1 MPNPPQYNVGEHNW
15 VCNNGISILPGNQ
28 GLTITASRE
37 GDYLNGV
44 STEDIVHIQ
53 NYILGQPPLTQTP
66 YNPFRIIAADVN
78 LSGTVSIL
86 DVILIRSVILGNPP
100 AWASGSYRFIPRFY
114 FIGPSSGFCQSFYA
128 NPFTAVFNPGNIGYP
143 QYSNGVI
150 AFSTNL
156 SNPLLPWFDFWS
168 VKMGNFTGNTD
179 DLISDP
185 HVEMRAQTTIFSRA
199 GTSEHTL
206 SAHPRITIGSKDL
219 NDLGGIQLG
228 IELPSTVK
236 SIRLTSIQLPDFNED
251 NYSIKQ
257 RADGSYELRVSWAKW
272 DQQWKPYIDTRDGF
286 TEFFTLDLEMSTNQ
300 EKLTDLISLSPSVL
314 ASELYSSE
322 GEILD
327 RAFMIS
333 HDKNNQTNGGAITA
347 TSTVFAGQL
356 MVKISG
362 INPGNLSAE
371 LTDMRGV
378 SVLKRSAQV
387 DSFSRDTEIS
397 LPVSSLPKGL
407 YILRLVNGGQ
417 SRSIKVVL

>member
-1 MPNPPQYNVGEHNW
+1 
-15 VCNNGISILPGNQ
+15 
-28 GLTITASRE
+28 
-37 GDYLNGV
+37 
-44 STEDIVHIQ
+44 
-53 NYILGQPPLTQTP
+53 
-66 YNPFRIIAADVN
+66 
-78 LSGTVSIL
+78 
-86 DVILIRSVILGNPP
+86 
-100 AWASGSYRFIPRFY
+100 
-114 FIGPSSGFCQSFYA
+114 
-128 NPFTAVFNPGNIGYP
+128 
-143 QYSNGVI
+143 
-150 AFSTNL
+150 
-156 SNPLLPWFDFWS
+156 
-168 VKMGNFTGNTD
+168 
-179 DLISDP
+179 
-185 HVEMRAQTTIFSRA
+185 
-199 GTSEHTL
+199 
-206 SAHPRITIGSKDL
+206 
-219 NDLGGIQLG
+219 
-228 IELPSTVK
+228 
-236 SIRLTSIQLPDFNED
+236 
-251 NYSIKQ
+251 
-257 RADGSYELRVSWAKW
+257 
-272 DQQWKPYIDTRDGF
+272 
-286 TEFFTLDLEMSTNQ
+286 MSTNQ